1 MIKINFLDKN
11 IQDKENE
18 ILNIRPNTEKK
29 NTLGRSKKCQNK
41 NKSCIYSWLFSNS
54 SRT

>member
-29 NTLGRSKKCQNK
+29 ILWADQK
-41 NKSCIYSWLFSNS
+41 NVKQK
-54 SRT
+54 

>member
-29 NTLGRSKKCQNK
+29 YSGQIKKMLKQK
-41 NKSCIYSWLFSNS
+41 
-54 SRT
+54 